1 MTRTSLPGAWGVSKA
16 GAEGAS
22 GQAERQGLGGV
33 ATGTQGDY
41 SNLATTGDL
50 KTAPIDGHFIGNIW
64 KNEVL
69 NGFNGLIFGVL

>member
-41 SNLATTGDL
+41 SNLAT
-50 KTAPIDGHFIGNIW
+50 
-64 KNEVL
+64 
-69 NGFNGLIFGVL
+69 